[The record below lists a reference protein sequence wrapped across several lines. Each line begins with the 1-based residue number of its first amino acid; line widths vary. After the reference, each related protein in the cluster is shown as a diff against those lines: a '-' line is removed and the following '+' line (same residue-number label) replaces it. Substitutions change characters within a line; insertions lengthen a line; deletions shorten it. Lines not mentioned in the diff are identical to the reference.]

1 MVHPAALLTG
11 TILSHVQMLTPQSR
25 NTADRNLPLWKGGKF
40 GNGTCD
46 RTIKNTCWGGDCQ
59 NGTQMCDVGQ
69 NFLWFNQGCS
79 IGCAVCD
86 GNASNPNHRD
96 RCGSGMKSTNND
108 PRFWGLNRG
117 VVPMSEE
124 DVYQWN
130 PWRSPGNAP
139 VFGPCGAAGGG
150 PRRVP
155 TGSPY
160 IDTPIARQGDLGTTL
175 PQHPTGIVWRSGGRA
190 EVKLSVRANH
200 GGGYQWRLCAA
211 SRPLTEACFQQTPL
225 NFTRRTWLEFR
236 NGSRVAYDGVYL
248 AEGTA
253 TPYHSAN
260 STWALNPFPWTP
272 VQQYGSFE
280 PPCHGGDD
288 RANATDP
295 RPAPLC
301 EGVFPFG
308 VNVIDEL
315 EVPPVPAGEYV
326 LGLRYDAE
334 NTAQVWTQC
343 ADIVVAS

>member
-1 MVHPAALLTG
+1 
-11 TILSHVQMLTPQSR
+11 
-25 NTADRNLPLWKGGKF
+25 
-40 GNGTCD
+40 
-46 RTIKNTCWGGDCQ
+46 
-59 NGTQMCDVGQ
+59 MCDVGQ

-139 VFGPCGAAGGG
+139 VYGPCGAAGGG

-236 NGSRVAYDGVYL
+236 NGSRVAYVSFCDFL
-248 AEGTA
+248 
-253 TPYHSAN
+253 P
-260 STWALNPFPWTP
+260 AL
-272 VQQYGSFE
+272 S
-280 PPCHGGDD
+280 
-288 RANATDP
+288 
-295 RPAPLC
+295 PLC
-301 EGVFPFG
+301 TPPDS
-308 VNVIDEL
+308 NV
-315 EVPPVPAGEYV
+315 P
-326 LGLRYDAE
+326 LR
-334 NTAQVWTQC
+334 
-343 ADIVVAS
+343 IHVASRRALWPPLQPPSQTHAHGSK